1 MGKDKLALLQG
12 TLDLIVLKLLRA
24 GPANGWEIAQNIQLT
39 SKGALDVNYGSI
51 YPALR
56 RLEGGGFV
64 SAQWDTTDNNRRARY
79 YTLTAA
85 GKRALATEQH
95 MWERL
100 SEAVNVVMRMA
111 PG

>member
-56 RLEGGGFV
+56 RLEAGGFV

-85 GKRALATEQH
+85 GKKRLTEERTEWSRFTAALD
-95 MWERL
+95 L
-100 SEAVNVVMRMA
+100 ILEAD
-111 PG
+111 